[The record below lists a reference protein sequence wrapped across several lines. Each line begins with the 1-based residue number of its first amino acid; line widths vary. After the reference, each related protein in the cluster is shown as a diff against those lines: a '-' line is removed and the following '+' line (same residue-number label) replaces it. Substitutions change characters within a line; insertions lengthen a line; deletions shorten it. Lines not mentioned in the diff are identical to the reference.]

1 MKLRND
7 KEINAFFASAH
18 SPTEPTEPTEASGR
32 EEKSVGICEIRG
44 RIYAT

>member
-18 SPTEPTEPTEASGR
+18 QGVQLSQLHQQ
-32 EEKSVGICEIRG
+32 CQL
-44 RIYAT
+44 